1 MRTSEFDYQLPPEQ
15 IAQTP
20 IEPRDAARLMVV
32 HRDSGQIEHRIFR
45 DIVEHLRPADL
56 LVANDSRVIPAR
68 LFARKVPTGGRV
80 ELLLLRRR
88 GERTWEALVKG
99 RKVVP
104 GTRLGLLPA
113 ASAGRSHPAIQPS
126 SQLSSGA
133 IVGEVLEIT
142 PSGARLIEFDQ
153 PITPHLDALGEMP
166 LPPYIHEPLA
176 DSERYQTVYARVQG
190 SVAAPTAGLH
200 FTPQLIDEIQ
210 ARGVEFAFVTLH
222 IGLDT
227 FRPVQTEQIE
237 DHPLHSEYAVLP
249 PETAEAINRTR
260 QAGGRII
267 AIGTTAVRALETA
280 GQLSIVNGQWSM
292 VNSQFAAFSGWTDL
306 FIYPGY
312 QFQAVDAL
320 ITNFHL
326 PRSSLL
332 MLVSA
337 FAGKD
342 LILRAYREAT
352 EKNYRFYSFGDAMFI
367 E

>member
-1 MRTSEFDYQLPPEQ
+1 MRTSEFDYHLPPDR

-20 IEPRDAARLMVV
+20 IEPRDAARLLVV
-32 HRDSGQIEHRIFR
+32 HRDSGQIEHRTFR
-45 DIVEHLRPADL
+45 DIVEYLQPADL
-56 LVANDSRVIPAR
+56 LIANDSRVIPAR

-88 GERTWEALVKG
+88 RERTWEALVKG
-99 RKVVP
+99 RKIVP
-104 GTRLGLLPA
+104 GVKLALLP
-113 ASAGRSHPAIQPS
+113 SHLANQPS
-126 SQLSSGA
+126 SQLFPAQGA
-133 IVGEVLEIT
+133 KPIVGEVLEIT
-142 PSGARLIEFDQ
+142 PGGGRLIEFDQ
-153 PITPHLDALGEMP
+153 PITPHLEALGETP

-200 FTPQLIDEIQ
+200 FTPTLIDQIQ
-210 ARGVEFAFVTLH
+210 KRGIQFAFVTLH

-227 FRPVQTEQIE
+227 FRPVQTERIE
-237 DHPLHSEYAVLP
+237 EHQMHSEYAVLP

-260 QAGGRII
+260 QAGGRVI
-267 AIGTTAVRALETA
+267 AIGTTAVRVLETA
-280 GQLSIVNGQWSM
+280 GQLSIHS
-292 VNSQFAAFSGWTDL
+292 SQFAAFSGWTDL

-312 QFQAVDAL
+312 PFQVVDAL

-326 PRSSLL
+326 PRSTLL